1 MKRSDVTVIEKSRP
15 FDGYFKID
23 RYTVRHRLF
32 EGGWSEPFT
41 REVFERGH
49 ATVVLLYDADLDCL
63 VFVEQFRIG
72 AHAALSST
80 AWWDGDLTP
89 WLVEC
94 VAGIID
100 EGETPDQVARREAT
114 EESGCE
120 IRELIP
126 IQRVMASPGGCSET
140 VFVFCGQID
149 ASKAGGIHGLD
160 AEHEDIRVLVVP
172 AAEAF
177 EWLESGRFVHSITII
192 AVHWFRQRH
201 RHLRAAWRAKV
212 R

>member
-1 MKRSDVTVIEKSRP
+1 MKRTDVTVIDRTRP

-49 ATVVLLYDADLDCL
+49 AVVALLYDADLDVL

-72 AHAALSST
+72 AYAALSST
-80 AWWDGDLTP
+80 PWWDADASP
-89 WLVEC
+89 WLIEC

-100 EGETPDQVARREAT
+100 DGETPEQVARREAV
-114 EESGCE
+114 EEANCE
-120 IRELIP
+120 IRELVP
-126 IQRVMASPGGCSET
+126 VQRVMASPGGCSET
-140 VFVFCGQID
+140 VFIFCGQVD
-149 ASKAGGIHGLD
+149 ASEAGGVHGLD
-160 AEHEDIRVLVVP
+160 DEHEDIRVLVVP

-177 EWLESGRFVHSITII
+177 EWLEAGRIVHSISII
-192 AVHWFRQRH
+192 ALRWFLYRH
-201 RHLRAAWRAKV
+201 RHLRAAWRGRAG
-212 R
+212 